1 MERLCESRA
10 DGWRAV
16 AKVRGRAVPAQPE
29 MRDSDVSSQGAAAR
43 SSRGAGPAPA
53 RGSDRP
59 AQQIS
64 GVIVKPQTESQ
75 LLKRKHVIIADMR
88 QKIDAEDWHGV
99 ADAAMDLREV
109 DAALSTL
116 EAIRD
121 GHVEVRGASN
131 G

>member
-1 MERLCESRA
+1 M
-10 DGWRAV
+10 
-16 AKVRGRAVPAQPE
+16 
-29 MRDSDVSSQGAAAR
+29 
-43 SSRGAGPAPA
+43 
-53 RGSDRP
+53 
-59 AQQIS
+59 
-64 GVIVKPQTESQ
+64 IVKPQTESQ
-75 LLKRKHVIIADMR
+75 LLKRKHVIIADML

>member
-1 MERLCESRA
+1 
-10 DGWRAV
+10 
-16 AKVRGRAVPAQPE
+16 
-29 MRDSDVSSQGAAAR
+29 
-43 SSRGAGPAPA
+43 
-53 RGSDRP
+53 
-59 AQQIS
+59 
-64 GVIVKPQTESQ
+64 VIVKPQTESQ
-75 LLKRKHVIIADMR
+75 LLKRKHVIIADML